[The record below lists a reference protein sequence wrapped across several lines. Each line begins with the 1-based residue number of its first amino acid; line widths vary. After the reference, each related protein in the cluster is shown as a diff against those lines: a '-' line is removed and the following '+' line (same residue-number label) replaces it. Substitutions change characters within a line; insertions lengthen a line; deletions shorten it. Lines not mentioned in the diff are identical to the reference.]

1 MRDGGVAV
9 MAAAVTPERS
19 EVCAQMCSHAGRD
32 AVRAFVAIPCVLCGQ
47 PMGYATEFLRQV
59 GWRLLG
65 HRACVFADLDTW
77 ERIRDEVNAS

>member
-9 MAAAVTPERS
+9 MATVVTPERS
-19 EVCAQMCSHAGRD
+19 EACAETCGHAGCG
-32 AVRAFVAIPCVLCGQ
+32 AVRRFVAIPCVLCASL
-47 PMGYATEFLRQV
+47 GYAAEFLHRV

-77 ERIRDEVNAS
+77 ERIRDEVSTR